1 MVHLLEVRPCAVCRA
16 YVPYDT
22 GCGHWTPRNTV
33 DAGRHS
39 AQSARRAQRNREY
52 KRRDREAAKAAKLAA
67 IAEFR
72 RQHGLPPL
80 QTGG

>member
-1 MVHLLEVRPCAVCRA
+1 MVHLLDVRPCAVCRA

-22 GCGHWTPRNTV
+22 GCEHWKPWK
-33 DAGRHS
+33 AAPGS
-39 AQSARRAQRNREY
+39 SGAARRAERNREY

-67 IAEFR
+67 VAEFR

-80 QTGG
+80 ENGA